1 MRNIDWAKLTATAA
15 ARVVRGRRRTP
26 AAVVVTVARGH
37 RTRRGHAV
45 RRTDLVM
52 AVRRSLRLMVGR
64 RGLVGLDGLAG
75 LVTHRLDHRGLAPGR
90 GTVSVLRRRQ
100 RAAAERHAR
109 QTRNHHLLDHLLH
122 NAPCLSV
129 A

>member
-1 MRNIDWAKLTATAA
+1 M
-15 ARVVRGRRRTP
+15 
-26 AAVVVTVARGH
+26 VVTVARGH
-37 RTRRGHAV
+37 WTRRGHAV

-52 AVRRSLRLMVGR
+52 AVRRSLRLMVGS
-64 RGLVGLDGLAG
+64 DGLAG